1 MTAGTAFWMGH
12 VATIERDGIAASKY
26 ARQHGLSVTALRYWC
41 RKLRASAMEVEP
53 QASQF
58 LTLSVAQ
65 RGDGPPQSGCILVL
79 AGVRVE
85 MPTLPP
91 PDWLAALALA
101 TQGCR

>member
-1 MTAGTAFWMGH
+1 MTAGTAFWIGH

-58 LTLSVAQ
+58 VTLSVAQ

-79 AGVRVE
+79 AGVRLE

-91 PDWLAALALA
+91 PDWLAAVALA

>member
-41 RKLRASAMEVEP
+41 RKLRASAMEVVP
-53 QASQF
+53 PASQF

-65 RGDGPPQSGCILVL
+65 PGERSIQSGCILVL
-79 AGVRVE
+79 AGVRLE

-91 PDWLAALALA
+91 PEWLAAVALA
-101 TQGCR
+101 TRGCR

>member
-12 VATIERDGIAASKY
+12 VATIEREGIAASKY

-41 RKLRASAMEVEP
+41 RKLRASAMEVAP

-58 LTLSVAQ
+58 LALSVAQ
-65 RGDGPPQSGCILVL
+65 RGDGAPQPGCILVL
-79 AGVRVE
+79 AGVRLE

-91 PDWLAALALA
+91 PAWLAAVALA

>member
-41 RKLRASAMEVEP
+41 RKLRASAMEVAP
-53 QASQF
+53 PASQF

-65 RGDGPPQSGCILVL
+65 PGERPIQSGYVLVL
-79 AGVRVE
+79 AGVRLE
-85 MPTLPP
+85 MPALPP
-91 PDWLAALALA
+91 PEWMASVALA